1 MNNSNEIQ
9 IKSVLPTE
17 KYLKKFVSS
26 MVNINPEYVLSKKDR
41 FGNFIFD
48 YFGERNPIPELVKE
62 KFNDKIVIT
71 IPRFYENTGIIDFKS
86 SSIERINSTLQDWFY
101 HSMYDY
107 VNLTTTFGLRIDKS
121 IESFCKTKNIEIDID
136 IQYETLRKRYQRYR
150 EEFGNPMSKYIIEI
164 VKLKQ

>member
-71 IPRFYENTGIIDFKS
+71 IPRFYENTGIIDF
-86 SSIERINSTLQDWFY
+86 
-101 HSMYDY
+101 
-107 VNLTTTFGLRIDKS
+107 
-121 IESFCKTKNIEIDID
+121 
-136 IQYETLRKRYQRYR
+136 
-150 EEFGNPMSKYIIEI
+150 
-164 VKLKQ
+164 